1 MLRIAVVLG
10 STRPSRVGRTVA
22 DWVLD
27 VAGKRTD
34 AKYELIDV
42 AALGPPF
49 LDEALPVLVENSVSG
64 SGLDFHAAGRVLV
77 E

>member
-1 MLRIAVVLG
+1 
-10 STRPSRVGRTVA
+10 
-22 DWVLD
+22 VLD